1 MTKGLSRGDN
11 MVDARGVKIEPGD
24 AVIYGFG
31 VSRSVAMAEGRVRD
45 DGYGHVSTTPSGRV
59 WVTIVRRSYGGGEEE
74 RVHIAPDRMVV
85 LKKQPNSVIPSGP
98 YLPDSPLPTQDEVN
112 RDTVIGHI
120 ESSSDDLG
128 SLLAGGPVPEWM
140 RQTGFDRGSPRR
152 TEDEARAWGIAYYR
166 RTLPERLAK
175 LAGIETRIPC
185 CEQAGSKIRESCTC
199 ACPCHMSEEELHLEQ
214 EDR

>member
-1 MTKGLSRGDN
+1 
-11 MVDARGVKIEPGD
+11 MVDARGVKIESGD

-31 VSRSVAMAEGRVRD
+31 VGRSVAMAEGRVRD

-59 WVTIVRRSYGGGEEE
+59 WVTIVRRSYGGGEDE
-74 RVHIAPDRMVV
+74 RVHVAPDRMVV
-85 LKKQPNSVIPSGP
+85 LKATEARIPGFYGDP
-98 YLPDSPLPTQDEVN
+98 EVFHTLPPSPLPTQDEEN
-112 RDTVIGHI
+112 RGKVVGHI

-152 TEDEARAWGIAYYR
+152 TEDEARTWGIAYYR
-166 RTLPERLAK
+166 RTLPEHLAR
-175 LAGIETRIPC
+175 LAGIEERLPC
-185 CEQAGSKIRESCTC
+185 CSQPGTKLRGKPHCS
-199 ACPCHMSEEELHLEQ
+199 CPCHMTGEELHLEQ